1 MITLSEENYLKAIYH
16 LGNQGSQSV
25 STNAIAHQVKAK
37 ASSVTD
43 MMKKMADKN
52 LVNHKKYQ
60 GVHLT
65 EAGRSHAIGVVRKH
79 RLWEVFLVEKLNF
92 SWDEVHEVA
101 EQLEHIRSEKLTQ
114 QLDAFLGFPER
125 DPHGDSI
132 PDKDGNITITK
143 KILLNEA
150 SFDTDYTIVG
160 VKDSSADF
168 LKYLN
173 KYNLTLG
180 TELQILSKE
189 EFDESMT
196 IRFNNIRLNISKAI
210 ATNLYIKPI

>member
-16 LGNQGSQSV
+16 LGKQGSQAV
-25 STNAIAHQVKAK
+25 STNAIAEKVKAK

-43 MMKKMADKN
+43 MMKKLADKH
-52 LVNHKKYQ
+52 LVNHKKYP
-60 GVHLT
+60 GVNLT
-65 EAGRSHAIGVVRKH
+65 EDGRSHAIKVIRKH

-92 SWDEVHEVA
+92 TWDEVHEVA
-101 EQLEHIRSEKLTQ
+101 EQLEHIKSEKLTQ

-125 DPHGDSI
+125 DPHGDPI
-132 PDKDGNITITK
+132 PDKDGNFTITN
-143 KILLNEA
+143 KILLTNAEL
-150 SFDTDYTIVG
+150 DIEYTCVG
-160 VKDSSADF
+160 VQDSSADF

-180 TELQILSKE
+180 TELQVLSKE
-189 EFDESMT
+189 DFDGSMT
-196 IRFNNIRLNISKAI
+196 IRFNNIRLNISKDI